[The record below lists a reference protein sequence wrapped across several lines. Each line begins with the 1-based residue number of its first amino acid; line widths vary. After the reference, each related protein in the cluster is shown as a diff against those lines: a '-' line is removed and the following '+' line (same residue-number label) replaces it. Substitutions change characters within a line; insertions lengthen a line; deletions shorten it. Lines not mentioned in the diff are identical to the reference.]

1 MSSDATTNESSAGR
15 GDGKTR
21 HARTARRQRLVPSDF
36 RQDCAA
42 RGRNVTPSNFNSL
55 LNGSFPEWTNY
66 NLIVKSDRL
75 RNDREGR
82 DYSGVVSR
90 CSPQALANRAP
101 CCGPG
106 L

>member
-1 MSSDATTNESSAGR
+1 MNPVRDEVTEKLDMQELPVVKGWFRLTFGRTLQREAG
-15 GDGKTR
+15 
-21 HARTARRQRLVPSDF
+21 
-36 RQDCAA
+36 
-42 RGRNVTPSNFNSL
+42 NVTPSNFNSL
-55 LNGSFPEWTNY
+55 LNGSCPEWTNY

-90 CSPQALANRAP
+90 CSPRALANRAP
-101 CCGPG
+101 FCGPG